1 MRRIVYSLLLGLLF
15 ALVVAPAQ
23 SSEVIYQLDGIVTGP
38 DNVYPTVQT
47 GDTIRIRL
55 VLEDGLPD
63 AHPNNPNVGFY
74 LGSAISTSIMA
85 GSFKAASIGG
95 PYSLTVI
102 NGSGGRPEDT
112 VVTALNL
119 AGDFLR
125 SPVTNVTFVFN
136 DASGN
141 RVMDDSFPDLTDFSA
156 SEASG
161 IIRFFAAPRIDFSLD
176 SITIIPEPSTALL
189 MALGLAGLALRRN

>member
-1 MRRIVYSLLLGLLF
+1 M
-15 ALVVAPAQ
+15 
-23 SSEVIYQLDGIVTGP
+23 
-38 DNVYPTVQT
+38 
-47 GDTIRIRL
+47 
-55 VLEDGLPD
+55 
-63 AHPNNPNVGFY
+63 
-74 LGSAISTSIMA
+74 
-85 GSFKAASIGG
+85 
-95 PYSLTVI
+95 TVI

-119 AGDFLR
+119 AGDFLL

-136 DASGN
+136 NASGN
-141 RVMDDSFPDLTDFSA
+141 AVMDDSFPDLTDFLD

-161 IIRFFAAPRIDFSLD
+161 IIRFFASPRIDFSLD